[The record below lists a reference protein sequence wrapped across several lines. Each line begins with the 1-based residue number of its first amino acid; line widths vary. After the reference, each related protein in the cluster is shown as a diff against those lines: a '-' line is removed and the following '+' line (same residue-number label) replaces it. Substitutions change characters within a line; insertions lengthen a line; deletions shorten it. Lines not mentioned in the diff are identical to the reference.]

1 MNSIQ
6 AMEAEIGFQ
15 VNELPRLSLP
25 KQTNT
30 TNVLFVGS
38 GDSYVA
44 SLVAQYASHYKAICC
59 RPIDIVFDPEIL
71 TEHRMYIVSNSGN
84 TKQNILAARL
94 ARKKQI
100 STIAITSKP
109 RSKLATYCD
118 KVIEVNYKNTGIPTS
133 GTISFTASMLSCI
146 SLIRKIKGLD
156 AISNIYKQTQNEVEN
171 LIESMSDRVSPYIF
185 LGDGIFFPVA
195 IYGALKMNEVF
206 GLKSIA
212 YPLEEFCHSP
222 IFSIKKNDKIIVIG
236 GFNYDSNTSR
246 LLSKKLTQMNF
257 SSIYVDC
264 SNKSFTEALL
274 KSVLFIQLF
283 IVRLALNKGLKCC
296 HFLKNRELL
305 KTSSDLIY

>member
-1 MNSIQ
+1 MNSIK

-15 VNELPRLSLP
+15 IIELPRLSLP
-25 KQTNT
+25 KQTDAA
-30 TNVLFVGS
+30 NVLFVGS

-59 RPIDIVFDPEIL
+59 RPIDIVFDPEVL
-71 TEHRMYIVSNSGN
+71 KEHRMYIVSISGD

-94 ARKKQI
+94 AKKNEI
-100 STIAITSKP
+100 STTAITSKP

-118 KVIEVNYKNTGIPTS
+118 EIIEVNYKNTGIPTS

-146 SLIRKIKGLD
+146 SLIRKIEGLD

-171 LIESMSDRVSPYIF
+171 IIDSISNRSSPYIF
-185 LGDGIFFPVA
+185 LGDGIFYPVA

-222 IFSIKKNDKIIVIG
+222 IFGIKKYDKIIIIG
-236 GFNYDSNTSR
+236 GFNYDSSSSIG
-246 LLSKKLTQMNF
+246 LSK
-257 SSIYVDC
+257 S
-264 SNKSFTEALL
+264 
-274 KSVLFIQLF
+274 
-283 IVRLALNKGLKCC
+283 
-296 HFLKNRELL
+296 
-305 KTSSDLIY
+305 